1 MWYQK
6 SLVGGGELGMMI
18 KTEHEYDHQYGTLYK
33 QTLLFRKQFLL
44 LSRQMIK
51 NKELSILMQ
60 QTLFTLL
67 KVEQKCLCF
76 VESLN
81 NTGL

>member
-1 MWYQK
+1 
-6 SLVGGGELGMMI
+6 MMI

-33 QTLLFRKQFLL
+33 QTLLFTKQFLL

-67 KVEQKCLCF
+67 KVEQNCLCF

-81 NTGL
+81 NTGLKENIPK